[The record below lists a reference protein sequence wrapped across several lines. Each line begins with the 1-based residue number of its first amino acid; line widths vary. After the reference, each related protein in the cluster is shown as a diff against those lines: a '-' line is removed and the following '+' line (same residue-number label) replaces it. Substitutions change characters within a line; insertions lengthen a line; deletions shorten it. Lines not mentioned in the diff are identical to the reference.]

1 MNTQEIVAAY
11 GFDLRNPQDLI
22 DYTCIVME
30 QVATDIVA
38 KSGFSSSDFYKELIL
53 DETVNV
59 V

>member
-1 MNTQEIVAAY
+1 MNTQEIVTAY
-11 GFDLRNPQDLI
+11 GFDLRKPQDLI

-38 KSGFSSSDFYKELIL
+38 KSGLSSSDFYKELIL